1 MACLKALCA
10 CILIFLIVSSDA
22 ASGEARRLQAEP
34 CAGEEAPC
42 VGTGLP
48 SSPGGARPSRPSGD
62 DDLRR
67 HGRRGPTTPGHS
79 PGIGNKIIAGE
90 ARRLLAETTGAGEEA
105 SCVGAGCLR
114 PQVAQGRAGLAATTT
129 TKMATTDGRPTAP
142 GHSPGIGNKI
152 AGNTR

>member
-1 MACLKALCA
+1 MAGLKASCA
-10 CILIFLIVSSDA
+10 CILIFLIVSSGA
-22 ASGEARRLQAEP
+22 AS
-34 CAGEEAPC
+34 
-42 VGTGLP
+42 
-48 SSPGGARPSRPSGD
+48 
-62 DDLRR
+62 
-67 HGRRGPTTPGHS
+67 
-79 PGIGNKIIAGE
+79 GE

-105 SCVGAGCLR
+105 ACLGAGCLR